1 MTVEVEGGGG
11 GNLRFLDG
19 GGGFGGFYDI
29 FLFFTSNCAR
39 LLILYINYSR
49 GQDTT
54 RGTKFILNKLIKIK
68 LTESVTALH
77 SV

>member
-11 GNLRFLDG
+11 GSLRFLYG
-19 GGGFGGFYDI
+19 GGGFGS
-29 FLFFTSNCAR
+29 FLVLPFLLIFFTSNCAR

-54 RGTKFILNKLIKIK
+54 RGTKFNF
-68 LTESVTALH
+68 
-77 SV
+77 